1 MNNDF
6 FNSPFFKNDPSE
18 VFKDLGKQ
26 VYNQFSSRTFPT
38 NIYEQ
43 SNAYI
48 LDAEL
53 PGIKK
58 ADISL
63 KFEHSTLTIKA
74 YKNINVDNKNL
85 QLDERTNGELLRRF
99 EFEDINKDAIE
110 ASYEDGVL
118 SVTLPKKV
126 YEGDDTT
133 TISIH

>member
-1 MNNDF
+1 M
-6 FNSPFFKNDPSE
+6 
-18 VFKDLGKQ
+18 
-26 VYNQFSSRTFPT
+26 
-38 NIYEQ
+38 
-43 SNAYI
+43 
-48 LDAEL
+48 
-53 PGIKK
+53 
-58 ADISL
+58 

-126 YEGDDTT
+126 Y
-133 TISIH
+133 

>member
-1 MNNDF
+1 M
-6 FNSPFFKNDPSE
+6 
-18 VFKDLGKQ
+18 
-26 VYNQFSSRTFPT
+26 
-38 NIYEQ
+38 
-43 SNAYI
+43 
-48 LDAEL
+48 
-53 PGIKK
+53 
-58 ADISL
+58 

>member
-1 MNNDF
+1 M
-6 FNSPFFKNDPSE
+6 
-18 VFKDLGKQ
+18 FKDLGKQ

-85 QLDERTNGELLRRF
+85 QLDERKKWRV
-99 EFEDINKDAIE
+99 I
-110 ASYEDGVL
+110 ASF
-118 SVTLPKKV
+118 
-126 YEGDDTT
+126 
-133 TISIH
+133 